1 MINNLEQILPL
12 LEFKENWVYE
22 LLILQRKKDNPHL
35 VNNSN
40 VRTIKVYNI
49 RSKEYLEK
57 KMDEIIKL
65 CELFN
70 ARAYIKLGP
79 IDTSKLGYE
88 IIKYTIEK
96 MKNKDYDF
104 SHILNKAQGNITSV
118 KKRWIVDIDEIE
130 YVDRI
135 IAAIPK
141 EAYICTI
148 PTKNGVHV
156 ITSPFRID
164 EFASHQDIYY
174 KCEIKKSNPTL
185 LYCK

>member
-1 MINNLEQILPL
+1 MINNLKQILPL

-35 VNNSN
+35 VNNQN

-49 RSKEYLEK
+49 YSKNYLES
-57 KMDEIIKL
+57 KMDEIITL
-65 CELFN
+65 CDLFN

-96 MKNKDYDF
+96 MKNQDYNF
-104 SHILNKAQGNITSV
+104 SHILNKAIGNLSPV
-118 KKRWIVDIDEIE
+118 KKRWVIDIDDLD
-130 YVDRI
+130 YVEKVI
-135 IAAIPK
+135 SVIPK

-148 PTKNGVHV
+148 PTKNGVHL
-156 ITSPFRID
+156 ITSPFKID
-164 EFASHQDIYY
+164 DFMLHQELYY
-174 KCEIKKSNPTL
+174 KCEIKKNNPTL